1 MFPDAT
7 VLPSAVIGSD
17 GQVSD
22 TGAACNKPRHWWYFT
37 NDSVSVANQPT
48 HNAKDPISGIPGG
61 TTYLVHEIC
70 DNNDKVIG
78 YEIIPLKVVES
89 SADDQLSYNLNG
101 APGSIDPTAGKTGSE
116 VIVTSEVP
124 DWEGHEFLG
133 WSTSEDSAFAD
144 YTAGDHYTLTAG
156 DDILFAIWKAKTPQY
171 TIEKSVA
178 NEGSGEGGTFKT
190 GETINYKITVTNTGG
205 VAYLDPIILGDSLVD
220 LGGPGVTV
228 ESNLS
233 GAADFSNATL
243 QGLLVGETVTVSYS
257 YTVKATD
264 NDITNAVTANGEKK
278 AEVTTEVEDAPALTA
293 VKKLVNEGTG
303 DSGTFKKGETAEFEI
318 TVTNTGNTTQ
328 TDVTV
333 AEMPGAEIVAGTSY
347 DIVDGKAVIASMAPG
362 DEVTVKATYTVTQAD
377 VDKGGLKNVATV
389 DGVTTNPEVPVPTET
404 KDPKISLTK
413 KVTNAHN
420 DGTGFS
426 VPERA
431 EFKITVTNTGNT
443 TQTDVTV
450 AEMPG
455 AEIVAGTGYDIVDG
469 RAVIASMAP
478 GQTVTVKAA
487 YAIKQADIDNQGA
500 TNTATVTT
508 DAGSTDTATATI
520 PVAAKAPGLSVVKT
534 VSNKGTSGIVP
545 DSFKVGDPVQF
556 SIAVTNTGNATLLGV
571 VVEDALAGASLTQG
585 TNYTINELGQAVI
598 PTLAPGETVT
608 VNATYTVKQSDID
621 SGKLENIA
629 TATAGELEAL
639 GRVSVTIEPQKP
651 VLTAKKSI
659 ANAGYVE
666 GETKFKDGDEVAFD
680 IKVKNDGTVTQTNV
694 VVTEGLEDATIS
706 APAEATA
713 TPSTRTARPS

>member
-1 MFPDAT
+1 MRTIARFMDARNTTEGKFLSVLLSVLLVFSFLNVTMFTDYANAEDEEGEAIEFVEPAAEPGDEVQPEDEAGELEKETESPTEGSENEGAPVEVQPESGDPEEEVSGTETETEGDGEQKDNLVAEQPITFAVPRISSEEELPAYKVGEKGGLDGQVDPSLLEGKTLEQLKKMFPDAT

-328 TDVTV
+328 TNVTV

-389 DGVTTNPEVPVPTET
+389 DGAGTDPEPEVEIPTKFSFEVSQ
-404 KDPKISLTK
+404 PESLVYDGQPHYQEVN
-413 KVTNAHN
+413 VT
-420 DGTGFS
+420 D
-426 VPERA
+426 
-431 EFKITVTNTGNT
+431 KT
-443 TQTDVTV
+443 T
-450 AEMPG
+450 
-455 AEIVAGTGYDIVDG
+455 
-469 RAVIASMAP
+469 
-478 GQTVTVKAA
+478 
-487 YAIKQADIDNQGA
+487 GA
-500 TNTATVTT
+500 TLTENVHYTLEYSENVT
-508 DAGSTDTATATI
+508 DAGE
-520 PVAAKAPGLSVVKT
+520 KT
-534 VSNKGTSGIVP
+534 VTITGI
-545 DSFKVGDPVQF
+545 GDY
-556 SIAVTNTGNATLLGV
+556 TG
-571 VVEDALAGASLTQG
+571 
-585 TNYTINELGQAVI
+585 VI
-598 PTLAPGETVT
+598 DR
-608 VNATYTVKQSDID
+608 TYQI
-621 SGKLENIA
+621 
-629 TATAGELEAL
+629 
-639 GRVSVTIEPQKP
+639 
-651 VLTAKKSI
+651 
-659 ANAGYVE
+659 
-666 GETKFKDGDEVAFD
+666 
-680 IKVKNDGTVTQTNV
+680 
-694 VVTEGLEDATIS
+694 
-706 APAEATA
+706 
-713 TPSTRTARPS
+713 